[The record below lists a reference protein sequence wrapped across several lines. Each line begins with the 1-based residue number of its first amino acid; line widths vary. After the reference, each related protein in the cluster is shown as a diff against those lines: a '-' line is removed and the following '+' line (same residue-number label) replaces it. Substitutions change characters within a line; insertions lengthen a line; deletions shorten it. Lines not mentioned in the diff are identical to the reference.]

1 MVLFIPQEF
10 ADSATRYAGK
20 KSENE
25 SLLLTLEDPIKD
37 RLAPDAMDKYERQ
50 INFAVS
56 I

>member
-1 MVLFIPQEF
+1 VLFIFQGF
-10 ADSATRYAGK
+10 AVSATRYAGK

-25 SLLLTLEDPIKD
+25 SLLLTLEAPIKD
-37 RLAPDAMDKYERQ
+37 RQAADAMSEYECQ